1 MCRLV
6 AISPSLVNLRHPLG
20 WAPLHAAILCGDPS
34 LVKFVL
40 DQPGIDLTI
49 KDSSTFN
56 ATSPTSDILCRQ
68 KELCPNICGT
78 ESTSG
83 ATALHFACL
92 RGDWDILKLLLEAGA
107 ACDVKD
113 DSNRF
118 PQEYFDLE
126 RVNLETYKAYHSALK
141 MRHMRWRSIAKKGK
155 DIPSVSMFILIT
167 CIICRHNGTL

>member
-1 MCRLV
+1 
-6 AISPSLVNLRHPLG
+6 
-20 WAPLHAAILCGDPS
+20 
-34 LVKFVL
+34 
-40 DQPGIDLTI
+40 
-49 KDSSTFN
+49 
-56 ATSPTSDILCRQ
+56 
-68 KELCPNICGT
+68 
-78 ESTSG
+78 
-83 ATALHFACL
+83 LHFACL

-141 MRHMRWRSIAKKGK
+141 MRHIRWRSIVKKGK